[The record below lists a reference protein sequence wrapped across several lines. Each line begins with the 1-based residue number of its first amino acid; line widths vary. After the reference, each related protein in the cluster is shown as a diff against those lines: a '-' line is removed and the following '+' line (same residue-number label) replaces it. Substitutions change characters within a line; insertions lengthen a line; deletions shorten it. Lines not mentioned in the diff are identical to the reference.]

1 MPIVDHNAMPEV
13 PWRPGYRTWDIAG
26 PANGMSTTLTYAVA
40 EAGTGAPLLQ
50 HEDEELIV
58 VLEGAVEARLGDEV
72 RSVGADHTLA
82 IPANVPHAFTVVGD
96 AGAKLLVYFPVPDP
110 FDRTTYLEGSRPEGI

>member
-1 MPIVDHNAMPEV
+1 MPIVDHNAVPEV

-26 PANGMSTTLTYAVA
+26 PANGMSTTLTYVVA
-40 EAGTGAPLLQ
+40 EAGTGAPLHQ

-58 VLEGAVEARLGDEV
+58 VLEGSVEAQLGDEV
-72 RSVGADHTLA
+72 RTVGADHTLA

-110 FDRTTYLEGSRPEGI
+110 FDRTTYLEGSRPEAI

>member
-1 MPIVDHNAMPEV
+1 MTDLGMDRIGKIERSGSPTEFLDFPLRGQDKDPVGIKVGSEIV
-13 PWRPGYRTWDIAG
+13 
-26 PANGMSTTLTYAVA
+26 
-40 EAGTGAPLLQ
+40 
-50 HEDEELIV
+50 EELIV

-72 RSVGADHTLA
+72 RTVGADHTLA

>member
-1 MPIVDHNAMPEV
+1 MPIVDHNAVPEV

-26 PANGMSTTLTYAVA
+26 PANGMYTTLTYAVA
-40 EAGTGAPLLQ
+40 EAGTGAPLHQ

-58 VLEGAVEARLGDEV
+58 VLEGVVEARLGDEV
-72 RSVGADHTLA
+72 CTVGADHTLA

-110 FDRTTYLEGSRPEGI
+110 FDRTIYLEGSRPEGI

>member
-40 EAGTGAPLLQ
+40 EFGTGAPLHQ

-72 RSVGADHTLA
+72 RTVGADHTLA
-82 IPANVPHAFTVVGD
+82 IPARPHD
-96 AGAKLLVYFPVPDP
+96 NWQQPLLVLRTNGRRAKMPCQYAGFAEPESGEAEDP
-110 FDRTTYLEGSRPEGI
+110 

>member
-1 MPIVDHNAMPEV
+1 MPIVDHNAVPEV

-26 PANGMSTTLTYAVA
+26 PANGMYTTLTYAVA
-40 EAGTGAPLLQ
+40 EAGTGAPLHQ

-58 VLEGAVEARLGDEV
+58 VLEGSVEAQLGDEV
-72 RSVGADHTLA
+72 RTVGADHTLA

-110 FDRTTYLEGSRPEGI
+110 FDRTTYLEGSKPEGI

>member
-1 MPIVDHNAMPEV
+1 MPIVDHNALPEV
-13 PWRPGYRTWDIAG
+13 QWRPGYVTKDISG
-26 PANGMSTTLTYAVA
+26 PGNGMSTTLSYAVA
-40 EAGTGAPLLQ
+40 EAGAGAPLHR

-58 VLEGAVEARLGDEV
+58 VLEGSVEARMGDEV
-72 RSVGADHTLA
+72 RTIGADHTLA